1 MARKPRVHY
10 SGALYHVIV
19 RGNNKAYIFRQD
31 DEKLT
36 YLEKVFKYIDKY
48 GARLYAYVIMDN
60 HCHLL
65 IEAGDTPVSKV
76 MQLIQQ
82 TYTSWYN
89 RKTRQSGHVF
99 EQRFKSILC
108 DKDAYLLA
116 LVRYIHQNPVRAGI
130 GELDYLYSS
139 HHLYLSYDTSKCG
152 VAEVLGMFSA
162 KKKQAVQL
170 YQEFVS
176 KTDNVVRERSDKE
189 LAPEGFEIE
198 PELCKM
204 GIVQKSKEEIIA
216 EFENAHGIA
225 VDELKGKY
233 LNYELIAYRKM
244 FIREVLKYKGMSQVE
259 LSKFFGI
266 TESHVSRIYNSTE

>member
-10 SGALYHVIV
+10 SGALYHVIA
-19 RGNNKAYIFRQD
+19 RGNNKAYIFRGD
-31 DEKLT
+31 DEKKT

-48 GARLYAYVIMDN
+48 GGRLYAYVIMDN

-89 RKTRQSGHVF
+89 RKTKQSGHVF

-130 GELDYLYSS
+130 GGLDYMFSS
-139 HHLYLSYDTSKCG
+139 HHLYLSYDTSKCQ
-152 VAEVLGMFSA
+152 VAEVLGLFSA
-162 KKKQAVQL
+162 KRKRAIQL

-176 KTDNVVRERSDKE
+176 KTDDVVRDRSDKE
-189 LAPEGFEIE
+189 MAPECIEIE
-198 PELCKM
+198 PELCRM
-204 GIVQKSKEEIIA
+204 GIAQKDKEEII
-216 EFENAHGIA
+216 EVFEKTHGIG
-225 VDELKGKY
+225 VDMLKGKY
-233 LNYELIAYRKM
+233 LSYELIAYRKM
-244 FIREVLKYKGMSQVE
+244 LIREVLKYKVMSQIE
-259 LSKFFGI
+259 LSKYFGI
-266 TESHVSRIYNSTE
+266 TESQVSRIYNSAD